1 MQKGK
6 RYIDEQRLARLLDQA
21 RAQGRADLA
30 HELAGQAGPL
40 LYRGLVNLHQWLDG
54 IAVGYAMVD
63 GGDCH
68 KSAHWAADVQA
79 AMDLLNAIEAGKG
92 ELPI

>member
-30 HELAGQAGPL
+30 HELAEQAGVTL
-40 LYRGLVNLHQWLDG
+40 HRGLERLRWWLMGLSMGGGGLH
-54 IAVGYAMVD
+54 V
-63 GGDCH
+63 
-68 KSAHWAADVQA
+68 AASWVKDVQA